1 MVLLIIKNIGIT
13 IKQQQLYYSTNVT
26 NVHMTDMIKN
36 NKITIQIFVGVIVIA
51 AVLFAYLTWY
61 VSPDEVTEKV
71 KVIANTE
78 DGCIAESFDGFAINI
93 GQCDAQAGDV
103 IVATYD
109 AKIKERAILMNPT
122 R

>member
-1 MVLLIIKNIGIT
+1 MSDV
-13 IKQQQLYYSTNVT
+13 
-26 NVHMTDMIKN
+26 IKN
-36 NKITIQIFVGVIVIA
+36 NKVTIQVFVGVVVIA
-51 AVLFAYLTWY
+51 AGLFAYLTWY

-93 GQCDAQAGDV
+93 GDCDAKAGDV

-109 AKIKERAILMNPT
+109 AKVKERAILMNPT
-122 R
+122 N

>member
-1 MVLLIIKNIGIT
+1 MSDIV
-13 IKQQQLYYSTNVT
+13 
-26 NVHMTDMIKN
+26 KN
-36 NKITIQIFVGVIVIA
+36 NKTTIQVFIGVIVIA
-51 AVLFAYLTWY
+51 TVLFLYLTWY
-61 VSPDEVTEKV
+61 VSPDDVTEKV

-78 DGCIAESFDGFAINI
+78 DGCIAESDDGFAVNI
-93 GQCDAQAGDV
+93 GKCDARAGDI